1 MGGPAVTTSITGL
14 ANAPSNALDTA
25 RVLVHYKVDVSA
37 VTKSEIEASV
47 GARLHKTI
55 PDIGVRVLDVPADGR
70 AHAKQVL
77 GGRGEVDFVEPD
89 VVARPQD
96 NLPSDP
102 SFPDNYAVGGGAWGW
117 TMTHTTQAWDITKGD
132 NAVVIAILD
141 TGIKPNGLSDFNG
154 QISSTWNVINSTT
167 DATTNAGSH
176 GTYVAGIVGLAI
188 DNGTGAAGFCPRCKL
203 MIVQVGTDAGAYRAT
218 SQLASHGQPTT
229 VRAWRT

>member
-1 MGGPAVTTSITGL
+1 MLRIPRECSCTTRSIYRL
-14 ANAPSNALDTA
+14 A
-25 RVLVHYKVDVSA
+25 
-37 VTKSEIEASV
+37 TKAEIESSV
-47 GARLHKTI
+47 GARLHKSI
-55 PDIGVRVLDVPADGR
+55 PDIGVRVLEVR
-70 AHAKQVL
+70 AGARDL
-77 GGRGEVDFVEPD
+77 AELALRARSEVDFAEPD
-89 VVARPQD
+89 GTALPQD

-102 SFPDNYAVGGGAWGW
+102 SFPPNFAVGGGAWGW

-132 NAVVIAILD
+132 SAVVIAILD

-203 MIVQVGTDAGAYRAT
+203 MIVQVGTDAGAYMSDIAT
-218 SQLASHGQPTT
+218 GLTWAADHGA
-229 VRAWRT
+229 AWRT